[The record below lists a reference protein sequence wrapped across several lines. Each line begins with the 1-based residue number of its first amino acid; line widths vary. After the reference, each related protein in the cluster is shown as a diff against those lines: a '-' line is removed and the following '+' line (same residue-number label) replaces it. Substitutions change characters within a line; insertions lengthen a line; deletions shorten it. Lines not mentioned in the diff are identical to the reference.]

1 MKKRFQF
8 RMLIRQIAERFAT
21 ILLGL
26 VCLAL
31 IIHYW
36 PAEPEGKSRSS
47 QGGLVSK
54 VIVVMDGEKIILLQK
69 KSNASIS
76 DMVSRVVRQALIG

>member
-8 RMLIRQIAERFAT
+8 RMLARQIAERFAT

-36 PAEPEGKSRSS
+36 PADDAGQTGPS

-54 VIVVMDGEKIILLQK
+54 VIVMIDAQKIILLQK
-69 KSNASIS
+69 KSPAGLNRL
-76 DMVSRVVRQALIG
+76 VKQALAG

>member
-8 RMLIRQIAERFAT
+8 RTLVRQIAERFAT
-21 ILLGL
+21 ILFGL
-26 VCLAL
+26 ICLVL

-36 PAEPEGKSRSS
+36 PSDTEEQTERT

-69 KSNASIS
+69 KSSVS
-76 DMVSRVVRQALIG
+76 VSRIVKRIVGQSLTG

>member
-36 PAEPEGKSRSS
+36 PADDEGQSGRS

-69 KSNASIS
+69 KSNVSVS
-76 DMVSRVVRQALIG
+76 DILSRVVRRAFMG

>member
-1 MKKRFQF
+1 MKKRFEF
-8 RMLIRQIAERFAT
+8 RMLARQIAERFAT

-36 PAEPEGKSRSS
+36 PAEDEGQTGPS

-54 VIVVMDGEKIILLQK
+54 VIVVMDGEKVIVLQK
-69 KSNASIS
+69 KSSAS
-76 DMVSRVVRQALIG
+76 VSRIVKQALTAYAG